1 MHAITKEKMLISLKQ
16 VLTILDGCFQIK
28 VQQLQTAF
36 WPYAWQSNDFK
47 FDSIFTS
54 KSNKH
59 NLLWSGLYVLFS
71 HLTWSSHVHLILYT
85 WFPSHKTFFCFP
97 WSLELLCNNFVPA
110 WSMSSEEGASYLTI
124 VFFLVFNF
132 FTPSPVYIS
141 IHALIFFT
149 FVKGYSIIAESSYF
163 KTF

>member
-1 MHAITKEKMLISLKQ
+1 MPDSR
-16 VLTILDGCFQIK
+16 TILNLTVFSHLSQIN
-28 VQQLQTAF
+28 TI
-36 WPYAWQSNDFK
+36 S
-47 FDSIFTS
+47 FDLAYT
-54 KSNKH
+54 
-59 NLLWSGLYVLFS
+59 LFS

-149 FVKGYSIIAESSYF
+149 FVKGYSIIAESLSF
-163 KTF
+163 KTFLTRERFFF

>member
-1 MHAITKEKMLISLKQ
+1 MFSNKSSTACKLPSGHMPDSR
-16 VLTILDGCFQIK
+16 TILNLTVFSHLSQIN
-28 VQQLQTAF
+28 TI
-36 WPYAWQSNDFK
+36 S
-47 FDSIFTS
+47 FDLAYT
-54 KSNKH
+54 
-59 NLLWSGLYVLFS
+59 LFS

>member
-1 MHAITKEKMLISLKQ
+1 MFSNKSSTAYKLPSGHMPDSR
-16 VLTILDGCFQIK
+16 TILNLTVFSHLSQIN
-28 VQQLQTAF
+28 TI
-36 WPYAWQSNDFK
+36 S
-47 FDSIFTS
+47 FDLAYT
-54 KSNKH
+54 
-59 NLLWSGLYVLFS
+59 LFS

>member
-54 KSNKH
+54 KSNKR
-59 NLLWSGLYVLFS
+59 NLLGSGLYVVQPPYMVLS
-71 HLTWSSHVHLILYT
+71 RAPPLYT

-97 WSLELLCNNFVPA
+97 RSLELLCNNFVSA
-110 WSMSSEEGASYLTI
+110 WSMSSVEGASYLT
-124 VFFLVFNF
+124 VHNLKFLF
-132 FTPSPVYIS
+132 
-141 IHALIFFT
+141 LIC
-149 FVKGYSIIAESSYF
+149 KLA
-163 KTF
+163 

>member
-1 MHAITKEKMLISLKQ
+1 MPDSR
-16 VLTILDGCFQIK
+16 TILNLTVFSHLSQIK
-28 VQQLQTAF
+28 TI
-36 WPYAWQSNDFK
+36 S
-47 FDSIFTS
+47 FDLAYT
-54 KSNKH
+54 
-59 NLLWSGLYVLFS
+59 LFS

-97 WSLELLCNNFVPA
+97 WSLELLCNNFAPA
-110 WSMSSEEGASYLTI
+110 WSMSSVEGASYLTI

-163 KTF
+163 ENFFNQRTFFFLIFTFFTMCTLFKFRFCRAFLQQAFGSGD

>member
-1 MHAITKEKMLISLKQ
+1 MFSNKSSTAYKLPSGHMPDSR
-16 VLTILDGCFQIK
+16 TILNLTVFSHLSQIN
-28 VQQLQTAF
+28 TI
-36 WPYAWQSNDFK
+36 S
-47 FDSIFTS
+47 FDLAYT
-54 KSNKH
+54 
-59 NLLWSGLYVLFS
+59 LFS

-110 WSMSSEEGASYLTI
+110 WSMSSVEGASYLTI